1 LAKSID
7 LNCDMGESF
16 GVYHYGADEEIIH
29 EITSANIACGWHA
42 GDPQVMDHTI
52 QLCKINGVSA
62 GAHPGFPD
70 LIGFGRR
77 NMMVSANEIRNYIIY
92 QIGALQ
98 GFAKSQGINLAHVK
112 PHGNLY
118 NMAAKDSQMAA
129 AIAEGVKRVD
139 PDLILVGLA
148 GSLLCQEGE
157 KAGLRVAQEVFADR
171 AYRADGSLVPRGE
184 PGAMIHSAE
193 EAVQRMIR
201 LIESG
206 YMTAID
212 GTKLKMEAHTICMHG
227 DTPGAALYAKAI
239 REMLESKGVEIV
251 TMNEVLFK

>member
-1 LAKSID
+1 VAKKID

-16 GVYHYGADEEIIH
+16 GVYRYGADEEIIQ

-52 QLCKINGVSA
+52 QLCNLHRVAA

-70 LIGFGRR
+70 LMGFGRR
-77 NMMVSANEIRNYIIY
+77 NMMVSAREVRNYIIY

-98 GFAKSQGINLAHVK
+98 GFAQSQGISLAHVK

-118 NMAAKDSQMAA
+118 NMAAKDSSMAA
-129 AIAEGVKRVD
+129 AIAEGVKAID
-139 PDLILVGLA
+139 PNLILVGLA
-148 GSLLCQEGE
+148 GSLLCQEGQ

-184 PGAMIHSAE
+184 PGAMIHSTE
-193 EAVQRMIR
+193 EAVQRMIQ
-201 LIESG
+201 LIETG

-212 GTKLKMEAHTICMHG
+212 GTRLKMDAHTICMHG
-227 DTPGAALYAKAI
+227 DTPGAANYAKAI
-239 REMLESKGVEIV
+239 RQMLESKGVQIV
-251 TMNEVLFK
+251 AMAEVIS

>member
-1 LAKSID
+1 MAIKID

-16 GVYHYGADEEIIH
+16 GVYRYGADEEIIR

-52 QLCKINGVSA
+52 QLCKLHGVAA

-70 LIGFGRR
+70 LMGFGRR
-77 NMMVSANEIRNYIIY
+77 NMMVSANEVRNYIIY

-98 GFAKSQGINLAHVK
+98 GFAQSHGVKLAHVK

-118 NMAAKDSQMAA
+118 NMAAKDSTMAA
-129 AIAEGVKRVD
+129 AIALGVKAID
-139 PDLILVGLA
+139 PNLILVGLA
-148 GSLLCQEGE
+148 GSLLCKEGQ

-184 PGAMIHSAE
+184 PGAMIHSTE
-193 EAVQRMIR
+193 EAVQRMIQ
-201 LIESG
+201 LIETG
-206 YMTAID
+206 YMIAID
-212 GTKLKMEAHTICMHG
+212 GTRLQMDAHTICMHG
-227 DTPGAALYAKAI
+227 DTPGAAAYAKAI
-239 REMLESKGVEIV
+239 REMLESKGVQILPMTGV
-251 TMNEVLFK
+251 VS